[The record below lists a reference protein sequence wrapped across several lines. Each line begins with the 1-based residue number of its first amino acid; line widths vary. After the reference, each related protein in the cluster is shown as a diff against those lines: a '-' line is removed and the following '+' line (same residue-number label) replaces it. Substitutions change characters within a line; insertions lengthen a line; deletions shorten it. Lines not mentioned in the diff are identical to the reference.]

1 MHACGVEGSGDETE
15 GGGEPE
21 EGFALAFGFGV
32 FVQAG
37 SVVPIRRR
45 VEGCGCGCDALGE
58 SIVDDLQEDVG
69 WQRGEG
75 EWGVGCGAA
84 ETGGG
89 VGRRREGHDD
99 FLVDDHGFMIRVG
112 RRDGFIEQIASIFK
126 VMILR
131 ELR

>member
-21 EGFALAFGFGV
+21 EGFTLALGLGV

-37 SVVPIRRR
+37 SVVPVRRR
-45 VEGCGCGCDALGE
+45 VEGGGCGCDPLGE
-58 SIVDDLQEDVG
+58 SIVDDLQENVG
-69 WQRGEG
+69 RQRGEG
-75 EWGVGCGAA
+75 EWCAGCGAA

-99 FLVDDHGFMIRVG
+99 FLVDDHDEW
-112 RRDGFIEQIASIFK
+112 DGG
-126 VMILR
+126 MGL
-131 ELR
+131 